1 MTRNV
6 NYLWLFLFVVALTA
20 CQSTPHPDTVTK
32 TEPVATTVDTPSD
45 FDESELV
52 IGTES
57 DSNTLSYLQPKIIQ
71 SPLSI
76 KDDIWDRVRHGFKLN
91 EKFQDKRIDAQMP
104 WFINN
109 QAYLDRVNMRA
120 SRYLWH
126 IVEEIEKRNM
136 PTEIALLPIVE
147 SAYDPFAYSHARA
160 SGVWQFISSTGRLM
174 GLRLDWWYDGR
185 RDILAST
192 DASLE
197 LLQRLHD
204 NLDNDWLL
212 ALAAYNSGEGN
223 VRKAIAKNKRRHKP
237 VDFWHLDL
245 PRETKAYV
253 PKLIALARLYN
264 DPKNYN
270 IYVLPIPNESYF
282 DVVETESQID
292 LAQAAKLANVPI
304 EELYLLN
311 PAFNRWA
318 TSPDGPHYLLVP
330 KENAESFRVALK
342 GFPPEKRIAWEH
354 YTVKTGDT
362 VSTIA
367 AHFDTTSHDVMRSN
381 KLTSNTI
388 RAGTTLMI
396 PVASSSNYSLSAEE
410 RAEKSKKLARINLEG
425 EKTIHVVKSGESF
438 WSLSKRYGVP
448 KKKIAEWN
456 GMAVRDSLRIG
467 QKLAI
472 WTKPDMMRP
481 SPIPQIAPDLSV
493 GDEATTADKTDTT
506 ETTHAPVAANTVSNT
521 DAPKTDDAPVDK
533 NAAPDEN
540 ADTTADNTTE
550 DDADTS
556 EDSADAAPEDS
567 TDTDASDT
575 DSVDTAVT
583 DNNTTAPATA
593 RSVLIPEHIGAPQE
607 GDGLRTIS
615 YRVRGGDSLGRIAK
629 KFHIT
634 QQQII
639 EWNHLNPDKMLRKG
653 QKLKLMVDVT
663 DAQ

>member
-1 MTRNV
+1 M
-6 NYLWLFLFVVALTA
+6 YLRLSEPGKTFLDKVTQRATLEIFMVKNLYLLSLLLFIFSTTA
-20 CQSTPHPDTVTK
+20 CQTTPPLPK
-32 TEPVATTVDTPSD
+32 TESAITNSSSPDAQND
-45 FDESELV
+45 FDQEELV

-57 DSNTLSYLQPKIIQ
+57 DANTLSYLQPKIIQ

-76 KDDIWDRVRHGFKLN
+76 KDDIWDRVRQGFKLN
-91 EKFQDKRIDAQMP
+91 HEFQDKRIDAQMP

-136 PTEIALLPIVE
+136 PSEIALLPIVE

-160 SGVWQFISSTGRLM
+160 SGVWQFIASTARIM

-204 NLDNDWLL
+204 NLNNDWLL

-223 VRKAIAKNKRRHKP
+223 VRKAIAKNKRRGKP
-237 VDFWHLDL
+237 TDFWHLDL
-245 PRETKAYV
+245 PKETKAYV
-253 PKLIALARLYN
+253 PKLIALTRLYN
-264 DPKNYN
+264 DPKHYN
-270 IYVLPIPNESYF
+270 IYILPIPNESYF

-292 LAQAAKLANVPI
+292 LAQAARLASIPI

-318 TSPDGPHYLLVP
+318 TDPDGPHYLLVP
-330 KENAESFRVALK
+330 KGDAESFRVALK
-342 GFPPEKRIAWEH
+342 GFPPDKRIAWEH

-367 AHFDTTSHDVMRSN
+367 AKFHTTSHDVMRSN

-388 RAGTTLMI
+388 RVGSTLMI
-396 PVASSSNYSLSAEE
+396 PVASSTIYSLSAEE
-410 RAEKSKKLARINLEG
+410 RAAKSKALARINLEG
-425 EKTIHVVKSGESF
+425 EKTIHVVKSGESL
-438 WSLSKRYGVP
+438 WSISKRYGVP
-448 KKKIAEWN
+448 RKKLAEWN
-456 GMAVRDSLRIG
+456 GKAERDALRIG

-481 SPIPQIAPDLSV
+481 SPIPQIAPDLSHETSLEPLEQTLDQQNIP
-493 GDEATTADKTDTT
+493 GPGATSETNSEAMSDATSVPSDNTIE
-506 ETTHAPVAANTVSNT
+506 ETTNENT
-521 DAPKTDDAPVDK
+521 A
-533 NAAPDEN
+533 E
-540 ADTTADNTTE
+540 ADT
-550 DDADTS
+550 
-556 EDSADAAPEDS
+556 AAAEPED
-567 TDTDASDT
+567 
-575 DSVDTAVT
+575 V
-583 DNNTTAPATA
+583 PAGP
-593 RSVLIPEHIGAPQE
+593 LLLPEHIGAPQE
-607 GDGLRTIS
+607 RGMARNIS
-615 YRVRGGDSLGRIAK
+615 YRVKSGDSLGKIAR
-629 KFHIT
+629 KFNVS
-634 QQQII
+634 QKQIV
-639 EWNHLNPDKMLRKG
+639 EWNNIDPKRILRKG
-653 QKLKLMVDVT
+653 QKLTLVVDIS

>member
-1 MTRNV
+1 MAKNL
-6 NYLWLFLFVVALTA
+6 YALPLLILIFAITA
-20 CQSTPHPDTVTK
+20 CQTTPAPISSP
-32 TEPVATTVDTPSD
+32 EPVDVSPAAETQTE
-45 FDESELV
+45 FDQEELV
-52 IGTES
+52 IATES
-57 DSNTLSYLQPKIIQ
+57 DANTLSYLQPKIIQ

-91 EKFQDKRIDAQMP
+91 YEFQDHRIDAQMP

-160 SGVWQFISSTGRLM
+160 SGVWQFIASTGRLM

-204 NLDNDWLL
+204 NLNNDWLL

-223 VRKAIAKNKRRHKP
+223 VRKAIAKNKRRGKP
-237 VDFWHLDL
+237 TDFWHLDL

-253 PKLIALARLYN
+253 PKLIALTRLYN
-264 DPKNYN
+264 DPKRYN

-292 LAQAAKLANVPI
+292 LAQAAKLASIPI

-330 KENAESFRVALK
+330 KGDAEPFRVSLK
-342 GFPPEKRIAWEH
+342 GFPPDKRIAWEH

-367 AHFDTTSHDVMRSN
+367 SNFHTTSHDVMRSN

-388 RAGTTLMI
+388 RVGSTLMI
-396 PVASSSNYSLSAEE
+396 PVASSNHYSLSAEE
-410 RAEKSKKLARINLEG
+410 RTAKSQALARSNLEG
-425 EKTIHVVKSGESF
+425 EKTIHVVKSGETL
-438 WSLSKRYGVP
+438 WSISKRYGVP
-448 KKKIAEWN
+448 RKKLAEWN
-456 GMAVRDSLRIG
+456 GKAERDALRIG

-481 SPIPQIAPDLSV
+481 SPIPQIAPDLSE
-493 GDEATTADKTDTT
+493 DTSAEAATIASSDNTADETDT
-506 ETTHAPVAANTVSNT
+506 ES
-521 DAPKTDDAPVDK
+521 
-533 NAAPDEN
+533 
-540 ADTTADNTTE
+540 
-550 DDADTS
+550 ADTS
-556 EDSADAAPEDS
+556 AADEHAAVA
-567 TDTDASDT
+567 T
-575 DSVDTAVT
+575 T
-583 DNNTTAPATA
+583 DNLPTN
-593 RSVLIPEHIGAPQE
+593 SILLPEHTGAPQE
-607 GDGLRTIS
+607 GGMTRNIS
-615 YRVRGGDSLGRIAK
+615 YRVKSGDSLGKVAR
-629 KFHIT
+629 KFNVT

-639 EWNHLNPDKMLRKG
+639 EWNHMGSKRNLRKG
-653 QKLKLMVDVT
+653 QKLALIVDVT

>member
-1 MTRNV
+1 MASARLDKITLRILFEVFMAKNL
-6 NYLWLFLFVVALTA
+6 YLLSLLLLFFATTA
-20 CQSTPHPDTVTK
+20 CQTTPPPQ
-32 TEPVATTVDTPSD
+32 TEPVISTSPADSQIE
-45 FDESELV
+45 FDPEELV

-57 DSNTLSYLQPKIIQ
+57 DANTFSYLQPKIIQ

-76 KDDIWDRVRHGFKLN
+76 KDDIWDRIRRGFKLN
-91 EKFQDKRIDAQMP
+91 HEYQDRRIDTQMP

-160 SGVWQFISSTGRLM
+160 SGVWQFISSTARIM

-204 NLDNDWLL
+204 NLNNDWLL

-223 VRKAIAKNKRRHKP
+223 VRKAIAKNKRRGKP
-237 VDFWHLDL
+237 TDFWHLDL

-253 PKLIALARLYN
+253 PKLLALTRLYS
-264 DPKNYN
+264 DPKRYN
-270 IYVLPIPNESYF
+270 IYILPIPNESYF

-292 LAQAAKLANVPI
+292 LAQAAKLASIPI

-318 TSPDGPHYLLVP
+318 TSPDGPHQLLVP
-330 KENAESFRVALK
+330 KENASPFRGSLK
-342 GFPPEKRIAWEH
+342 NFPPEKRIAWEH
-354 YTVKTGDT
+354 YTVKPGDT

-367 AHFDTTSHDVMRSN
+367 THFHTTSRDVMRSN

-388 RAGTTLMI
+388 RAGSTLMI
-396 PVASSSNYSLSAEE
+396 PVASSTVYSLSAEE
-410 RAEKSKKLARINLEG
+410 RSAKSQALARSNLEG
-425 EKTIHVVKSGESF
+425 EKIIHVVKSGESL
-438 WSLSKRYGVP
+438 WSISKRYGVP
-448 KKKIAEWN
+448 RKKLAEWN
-456 GMAVRDSLRIG
+456 GKAERDALRIG

-481 SPIPQIAPDLSV
+481 SPIPQIAPDLSPEKQMAEPSLEPLSK
-493 GDEATTADKTDTT
+493 DLSEPEKEPETTATT
-506 ETTHAPVAANTVSNT
+506 ES
-521 DAPKTDDAPVDK
+521 
-533 NAAPDEN
+533 EN
-540 ADTTADNTTE
+540 ND
-550 DDADTS
+550 
-556 EDSADAAPEDS
+556 
-567 TDTDASDT
+567 
-575 DSVDTAVT
+575 AVT
-583 DNNTTAPATA
+583 DVANETSAEPSPADA
-593 RSVLIPEHIGAPQE
+593 IPAGPLLLPEHTGAPQE
-607 GDGLRTIS
+607 SGGVTRNIS
-615 YRVRGGDSLGRIAK
+615 YRVKSGDTLGKIAH
-629 KFHIT
+629 KFNVT

-639 EWNHLNPDKMLRKG
+639 EWNNIDSRKVLRKG
-653 QKLKLMVDVT
+653 QKLTLNVDVT
-663 DAQ
+663 DAR

>member
-1 MTRNV
+1 MAKNLNT
-6 NYLWLFLFVVALTA
+6 LWLLIFIFAITTLTTA
-20 CQSTPHPDTVTK
+20 CQ
-32 TEPVATTVDTPSD
+32 TTTAPPIPEAPAVNTSADNQND
-45 FDESELV
+45 FDENELV

-57 DSNTLSYLQPKIIQ
+57 DTNTLSYLQPKIIQ

-76 KDDIWDRVRHGFKLN
+76 KDDLWDRVRLGFKLN
-91 EKFQDKRIDAQMP
+91 ESFQDKRIDTQMP

-126 IVEEIEKRNM
+126 IEEEIEKRNM
-136 PTEIALLPIVE
+136 PSEIALLPIVE

-160 SGVWQFISSTGRLM
+160 SGVWQFIASTGRLM

-204 NLDNDWLL
+204 SLDNDWLL

-223 VRKAIAKNKRRHKP
+223 VRKAIAKNKRRGKP
-237 VDFWHLDL
+237 TDFWHLDL

-253 PKLIALARLYN
+253 PKLIALARLYK
-264 DPKNYN
+264 DPKQYN

-282 DVVETESQID
+282 DVVETGSQID
-292 LAQAAKLANVPI
+292 LAQAAKLANIPI

-318 TSPDGPHYLLVP
+318 TSPDGPDYLLVP

-367 AHFDTTSHDVMRSN
+367 SHFHTTSHDVMRSN
-381 KLTSNTI
+381 KLSSNAI
-388 RAGTTLMI
+388 RVGTTLMI
-396 PVASSSNYSLSAEE
+396 PVASSNNYTLSAEQ
-410 RAEKSKKLARINLEG
+410 RAEKSKQLARIDIEG
-425 EKTIHVVKSGESF
+425 EKTIHVVKSGETF
-438 WSLSKRYGVP
+438 WSISKRYGVP
-448 KKKIAEWN
+448 KKKLAEWN
-456 GMAVRDSLRIG
+456 GMAVRDNLRIG

-493 GDEATTADKTDTT
+493 DDEQPATTSASETNPAASVPTDASPAQQTT
-506 ETTHAPVAANTVSNT
+506 EAQADTSETQSDTST
-521 DAPKTDDAPVDK
+521 
-533 NAAPDEN
+533 
-540 ADTTADNTTE
+540 DTTAD
-550 DDADTS
+550 DAV
-556 EDSADAAPEDS
+556 DSADDS
-567 TDTDASDT
+567 TDSTASDT
-575 DSVDTAVT
+575 S
-583 DNNTTAPATA
+583 TTTG
-593 RSVLIPEHIGAPQE
+593 SVLLPEHTGAPQE
-607 GDGLRTIS
+607 GDMMRHMS
-615 YRVRGGDSLGRIAK
+615 YRVKSGDSLGKIARQ
-629 KFHIT
+629 FHVT

-639 EWNHLNPDKMLRKG
+639 EWNHLNPDKMIRKG
-653 QKLKLMVDVT
+653 QKLTLIVDVA

>member
-1 MTRNV
+1 MAKNI
-6 NYLWLFLFVVALTA
+6 NILWPFLLVVTLTA
-20 CQSTPHPDTVTK
+20 CQSTPPHSTEAVT
-32 TEPVATTVDTPSD
+32 TPAAATDTPND

-52 IGTES
+52 VGTEN
-57 DSNTLSYLQPKIIQ
+57 DANTLSYLQPKIIQ

-76 KDDIWDRVRHGFKLN
+76 KDDIWDRVRHGFKLD

-237 VDFWHLDL
+237 TDFWHLDL

-388 RAGTTLMI
+388 RVGTTLMI

-448 KKKIAEWN
+448 RKKIAEWN
-456 GMAVRDSLRIG
+456 GMAVHDSLRIG

-481 SPIPQIAPDLSV
+481 SSIPQIAPDLSV
-493 GDEATTADKTDTT
+493 DDEATTTT
-506 ETTHAPVAANTVSNT
+506 E
-521 DAPKTDDAPVDK
+521 K
-533 NAAPDEN
+533 N
-540 ADTTADNTTE
+540 TADST
-550 DDADTS
+550 
-556 EDSADAAPEDS
+556 
-567 TDTDASDT
+567 TDTDAKDDT
-575 DSVDTAVT
+575 DTTKT
-583 DNNTTAPATA
+583 DETKAEDSSAPDETSEAPSTPETPEPA
-593 RSVLIPEHIGAPQE
+593 STPTSTGSVLIPEHTGAPQE
-607 GDGLRTIS
+607 GGTIRTIS

-639 EWNHLNPDKMLRKG
+639 ESNHLNPDKMIRKG
-653 QKLKLMVDVT
+653 QKLTLMVDVT